1 MQTINALK
9 EAIETVIKETHTSIE
24 DRLRI
29 EIIDEGALMVHNE
42 TVSFTEEIENF
53 DASVSMT
60 SEVYMN
66 ILTEKLNPFVAV
78 TLGKLKVSGNVMKFR
93 QLAQIMR
100 NAKDSG
106 IV

>member
-1 MQTINALK
+1 MQAIHGLK
-9 EAIETVIKETHTSIE
+9 EAIETVLQETQTSIE

-29 EIIDEGALMVHNE
+29 EIIDEGALMVHNQ

-93 QLAQIMR
+93 QLAKIMR
-100 NAKDSG
+100 NAKDRG